1 MNDNNFKQ
9 KIEDFVMAKYLA
21 ENYKNLSVRKLCNEM
36 NISRNSFYYHFHS
49 IGDVPETIKKDFSN
63 YVINEVDVMNVTF
76 YEKLVLVLDRIKENK
91 LFFVCHLK
99 DKIFFDASDKTLAL
113 DELEEYTRDKY
124 LRSIKS
130 SDVPQSQKPKNFISY
145 ETEMACMIIFIWLT
159 NDCNIET
166 KYIADKINTVLGGI
180 L

>member
-91 LFFVCHLK
+91 LFFVLV
-99 DKIFFDASDKTLAL
+99 DK
-113 DELEEYTRDKY
+113 
-124 LRSIKS
+124 
-130 SDVPQSQKPKNFISY
+130 KNDR
-145 ETEMACMIIFIWLT
+145 A
-159 NDCNIET
+159 
-166 KYIADKINTVLGGI
+166 
-180 L
+180 